1 MQSYYAFRDKK
12 GFQSCSRASDA
23 YPLIVN
29 CAGNMETTF
38 PLSTDIVDGREDY
51 YLLYLVEGEMTVQ
64 LPTEERTVSEG
75 TVLLFPPHYRYRYSY
90 HSPKPLSYFWV
101 HFTGSYA
108 PRLLEE
114 CGLSP
119 LPLCHCAVGDP
130 RIPARFRSLFDRLV
144 IPEPFL
150 QKELACALEQLILTV
165 AETLQ
170 TSTPVR
176 SLERSLRLIH
186 ASYQKD
192 LRIPELAR
200 MENLSP
206 SRYHSL
212 FRELTGLSPAAY
224 IIDLRL
230 QSACDLLRS
239 TDMSIKQ
246 IALQVGYDDPFF
258 FSKLFKRHLGVSPQ
272 SYRSAP

>member
-1 MQSYYAFRDKK
+1 MRSYYAFRDKK
-12 GFQSCSRASDA
+12 GIQSCSRASDA
-23 YPLIVN
+23 YPLMVN

-38 PLSTDIVDGREDY
+38 PLSTDIADGREDY
-51 YLLYLVEGEMTVQ
+51 YLLYLVEGEMTVH
-64 LPTEERTVSEG
+64 LPEGERTVTEG
-75 TVLLFPPHYRYRYSY
+75 TFLLFPPHYRYRYSY

-108 PRLLEE
+108 ARLLEE
-114 CGLSP
+114 CGLTP

-150 QKELACALEQLILTV
+150 TKELSCALEQLLLTV
-165 AETLQ
+165 GEVLHA
-170 TSTPVR
+170 SPVAR
-176 SLERSLRLIH
+176 TLERSLGVIH
-186 ASYQKD
+186 ASYQKE
-192 LRIPELAR
+192 LRIPDLAR
-200 MENLSP
+200 MENLSQ
-206 SRYHSL
+206 SRYHTL
-212 FRELTGLSPAAY
+212 FRELTGVSPAAY

-258 FSKLFKRHLGVSPQ
+258 FSKLFKRHMGISPQ
-272 SYRSAP
+272 SYRNTP